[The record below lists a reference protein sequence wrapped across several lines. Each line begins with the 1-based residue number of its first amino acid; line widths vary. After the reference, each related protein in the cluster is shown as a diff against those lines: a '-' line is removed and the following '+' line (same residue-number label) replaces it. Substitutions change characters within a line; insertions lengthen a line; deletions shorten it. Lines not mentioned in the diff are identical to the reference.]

1 MFLAAVARPRYDPYK
16 KTKFNGKIGIWPFTE
31 ESVAQR
37 SRANRPKGSLVT
49 KNIESI
55 DSHVYKDYIINK
67 VIPAIKKVWPR
78 VTTAGT
84 DRSFSTMKRIK
95 TRLRTS
101 MGDAWMSNLMI
112 IAIERG
118 LTNQIDKNEVIDAFS
133 SMTKRRIPM

>member
-1 MFLAAVARPRYDPYK
+1 MSPANNYTGWDEETIVKLAEALYSDDFNEHKDLRDKIDRFSGGTTVDLYRLVALICVLP
-16 KTKFNGKIGIWPFTE
+16 
-31 ESVAQR
+31 
-37 SRANRPKGSLVT
+37 
-49 KNIESI
+49 
-55 DSHVYKDYIINK
+55 
-67 VIPAIKKVWPR
+67 